1 MKYFIVWNEG
11 KTEGFV
17 TNDEQLAYETRKAS
31 ESNCYHE
38 DDGTV
43 ASTAQAFI
51 DEWGDTNCT
60 VQEIERE

>member
-1 MKYFIVWNEG
+1 MKYFICWNAN

-31 ESNCYHE
+31 DTNCYHE

-51 DEWGDTNCT
+51 EEWGDEDCT
-60 VQEIERE
+60 IQEIELE